1 MRLHRILICVAAC
14 LAATGLATAGAAQ
27 ERAPSSAAQGPVIE
41 TADVDR
47 FYALYDAAD
56 GRPTAEQLQAYLDE
70 GSEGLRNLAR
80 VRNVTGARIAD
91 AIGSRPEIYVEARDC
106 ARMLPRVRARVTA
119 ALERFA
125 DLYPEARFPP
135 ATFVIGRGK
144 PIAIGSPVTGIQVGL
159 EALCA
164 SDFINPDMEDRFVRV
179 LVHEYV
185 HSQQAAELTEKEGLT
200 VLEVSLVEGIAE
212 FVTELVSG
220 DGAYAYLDPLV
231 AGREA
236 EIEAAF
242 VPDVDKTDLSAWV
255 YNSTPERP
263 GDLGYWVGYRIA
275 GAYHRN
281 AADKRQAVADMLRMT
296 DAKAFLAASGWRPG
310 AALN

>member
-1 MRLHRILICVAAC
+1 MRLNRVLICVTAC
-14 LAATGLATAGAAQ
+14 LAATAPATFGVAQ
-27 ERAPSSAAQGPVIE
+27 EAAPPQSLGPVIE

-47 FYALYDAAD
+47 FYALYDATH
-56 GRPTAEQLQAYLDE
+56 GRPTAEQLQTYLDE

-80 VRNVTGARIAD
+80 ARNVTGVRIAD
-91 AIGSRPEIYVEARDC
+91 TISSRPEMYVEARAC
-106 ARMLPRVRARVTA
+106 ARMLPRVRARVTT
-119 ALERFA
+119 ALGRFV
-125 DLYPEARFPP
+125 DLYPQARFPP
-135 ATFVIGRGK
+135 ATFAIGRGK

-220 DGAYAYLDPLV
+220 DGAYAYLDALV

-242 VPDVDKTDLSAWV
+242 APDIDKTDLSAWV
-255 YNSTPERP
+255 YNSTPEAP

-275 GAYHRN
+275 KAYYAQ
-281 AADKRQAVADMLRMT
+281 AADKREALRRMLRMT
-296 DAKAFLAASGWRPG
+296 DAKAFLAESGWRPG
-310 AALN
+310 MAPD

>member
-1 MRLHRILICVAAC
+1 MRLTRFLIC
-14 LAATGLATAGAAQ
+14 AATGLAAATATPVLAQ
-27 ERAPSSAAQGPVIE
+27 EASPAPPSQGPVIE
-41 TADVDR
+41 TTDVDR
-47 FYALYDAAD
+47 FYALYDAAG
-56 GRPTAEQLQAYLDE
+56 GRPSAEQLQAYLDE

-80 VRNVTGARIAD
+80 ARNVTGVRIAD
-91 AIGSRPEIYVEARDC
+91 AIGSRPEMYAEARAC
-106 ARMLPRVRARVTA
+106 ARMLPRVRARVTT
-119 ALERFA
+119 ALERFV
-125 DLYPEARFPP
+125 DLYPQARFPP
-135 ATFVIGRGK
+135 ATFAIGRGK

-164 SDFINPDMEDRFVRV
+164 SDFINPDTEDRFVRV

-220 DGAYAYLDPLV
+220 DGAYAYLDALV

-242 VPDVDKTDLSAWV
+242 LPDVDKTDLSAWV
-255 YNSTPERP
+255 YNSTPETP

-275 GAYHRN
+275 KAYYAQ
-281 AADKRQAVADMLRMT
+281 AADKREALRRMLRMT
-296 DAKAFLAASGWRPG
+296 DATAFLAESGWRPG
-310 AALN
+310 MALD